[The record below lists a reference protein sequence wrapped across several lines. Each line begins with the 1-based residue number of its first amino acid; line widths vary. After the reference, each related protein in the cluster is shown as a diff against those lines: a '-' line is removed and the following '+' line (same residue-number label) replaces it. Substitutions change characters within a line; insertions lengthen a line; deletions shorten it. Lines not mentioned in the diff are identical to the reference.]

1 MAAETPRR
9 RAPGAV
15 REARLQVAISLLAT
29 ALLGLGLYL
38 GHALTQAPSTRQCT
52 PETEDVDCE
61 EGELCM
67 SGRCRAP
74 RANGPVPCQEGD
86 PCASCECGEGYACDP
101 EQRCMP
107 AQEDLCAPEVRALI
121 RDIRSFEQD
130 RCQAV
135 GTDATQC
142 DPKELDRFVIEH
154 NQLNDLL
161 LQLQHTLTV
170 HFDQNEPKTEALRN
184 ALDAG
189 KYDAAF
195 GGARRDEE
203 ASRAK
208 ERIYS
213 FRTPDHR
220 WDPRNQRPEL
230 WNVYNGMI
238 RQGESVRAF
247 PLSNWTEVDIWR
259 YIQAEDIPIVPLYF
273 AEKRPYVERDGM
285 MVLAED
291 PRLELLPGEVKQEG
305 VIRFRTLGCFPLTG
319 AIRSNATTLDD
330 IIAELETA
338 TVSERQGRAIDRDQ
352 SGSMEKK
359 KREGYF

>member
-1 MAAETPRR
+1 MSDTRKETEAKGATAAKPPLDPHLKALENEAIHIFREVAAEFERPVMLYSIGKDSSVLLHLARK
-9 RAPGAV
+9 AFYPGRV
-15 REARLQVAISLLAT
+15 PFPLLHVNTGWKFAEMI
-29 ALLGLGLYL
+29 AFRDEIV
-38 GHALTQAPSTRQCT
+38 TR
-52 PETEDVDCE
+52 
-61 EGELCM
+61 
-67 SGRCRAP
+67 
-74 RANGPVPCQEGD
+74 
-86 PCASCECGEGYACDP
+86 Y
-101 EQRCMP
+101 
-107 AQEDLCAPEVRALI
+107 DLDL
-121 RDIRSFEQD
+121 
-130 RCQAV
+130 
-135 GTDATQC
+135 
-142 DPKELDRFVIEH
+142 IEH
-154 NQLNDLL
+154 VNPRGAAENITPFTHGSARYTDIM
-161 LQLQHTLTV
+161 
-170 HFDQNEPKTEALRN
+170 KTEALRQ

-238 RQGESVRAF
+238 NRGESVRAF

-291 PRLELLPGEVKQEG
+291 PRLELLPGEAKHEG
-305 VIRFRTLGCFPLTG
+305 LIRFRTLGCFPLTG
-319 AIRSNATTLDD
+319 AIRSTATTLDD
-330 IIAELETA
+330 IISELETA